1 MSNEIID
8 AVTKRLH
15 STFTEAMLRD
25 LRKFYLPQEFTPK
38 LVLPVSFYIRSL
50 PYTERVDNHTNL
62 TEVVSY
68 LIDATVGIANL
79 VPEIKTPIKIN
90 WLGLKNLEV
99 FSWQSNPNYPFNQV
113 NNPSGEV
120 IQRHLI
126 YDLPRILLLDS
137 SNPNNP
143 ENHEMHALLLK
154 CDRKDGYV
162 YAGRTIYF
170 HPHDGIQT
178 SVFGNMDRNP
188 DIESPQNLAKTLH
201 IMLSPIFTHN
211 QGNSRRHSF

>member
-1 MSNEIID
+1 MPD
-8 AVTKRLH
+8 
-15 STFTEAMLRD
+15 
-25 LRKFYLPQEFTPK
+25 Y
-38 LVLPVSFYIRSL
+38 
-50 PYTERVDNHTNL
+50 
-62 TEVVSY
+62 
-68 LIDATVGIANL
+68 
-79 VPEIKTPIKIN
+79 
-90 WLGLKNLEV
+90 
-99 FSWQSNPNYPFNQV
+99 
-113 NNPSGEV
+113 
-120 IQRHLI
+120 
-126 YDLPRILLLDS
+126 
-137 SNPNNP
+137 
-143 ENHEMHALLLK
+143 HEMHALLLK

>member
-1 MSNEIID
+1 MSKEITE
-8 AVTKRLH
+8 AVAKTLH
-15 STFTEAMLRD
+15 LAFTEAMLRD

-38 LVLPVSFYIRSL
+38 LVLPVSFYIGAL
-50 PYTERVDNHTNL
+50 PYTERADNHNL

-68 LIDATVGIANL
+68 LIDATVRIANL
-79 VPEIKTPIKIN
+79 VPEIKTPSKIK
-90 WLGLKNLEV
+90 WLGLKNLEL

-143 ENHEMHALLLK
+143 ENQEMHALLLK

-170 HPHDGIQT
+170 HPQDGIKT

-188 DIESPQNLAKTLH
+188 DIESPQNLIKMLH
-201 IMLSPIFTHN
+201 NMLSPIFTHN